1 MIPNEGEALRRGR
14 EGGEGAA
21 EGRGQLEGGGRE
33 GGRKGKGKG
42 GRTFYLGGGIDQT
55 KSAEAGG
62 TSKLKTPPQQRS
74 KRDKN
79 KQRTSRRKRD
89 TCTTETNTIGKN

>member
-1 MIPNEGEALRRGR
+1 M
-14 EGGEGAA
+14 
-21 EGRGQLEGGGRE
+21 GGRE
-33 GGRKGKGKG
+33 GGR
-42 GRTFYLGGGIDQT
+42 GRAEGNFTWGGGGIDQT

-62 TSKLKTPPQQRS
+62 TRKLKTPPQQRS